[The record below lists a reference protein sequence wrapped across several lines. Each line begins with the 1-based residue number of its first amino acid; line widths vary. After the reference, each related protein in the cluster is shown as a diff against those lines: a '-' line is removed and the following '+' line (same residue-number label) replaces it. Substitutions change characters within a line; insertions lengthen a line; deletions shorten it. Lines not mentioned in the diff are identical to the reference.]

1 MTKAYSIVTYLNISD
16 PDRFAAYAKIA
27 GPAIE
32 AEGGRFI
39 ARGEPVEILEGTN
52 NNRVVIIEF
61 ESTEAALSAYRSA
74 SYQSAVEALGDGARR
89 DYRIVPG
96 C

>member
-1 MTKAYSIVTYLNISD
+1 MAKAYSVVTYSSISD

-39 ARGEPVEILEGTN
+39 ARGEPAEILEGTN
-52 NNRVVIIEF
+52 DNRVVIIEF
-61 ESTEAALSAYRSA
+61 ESVEAALSAYRS
-74 SYQSAVEALGDGARR
+74 SGYQGAMEALGDGAVR